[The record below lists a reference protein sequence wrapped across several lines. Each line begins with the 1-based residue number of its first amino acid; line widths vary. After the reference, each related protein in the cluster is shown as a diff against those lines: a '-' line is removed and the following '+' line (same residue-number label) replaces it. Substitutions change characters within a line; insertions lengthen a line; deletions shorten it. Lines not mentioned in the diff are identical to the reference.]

1 MTRIPGKFVW
11 YEHHSRNVPQAQAFY
26 EALLGWH
33 TEAMPI
39 GAQSYPMITCGDT
52 MIGGYGEAPEGTPG
66 AMWMAYMSVADV
78 DASVRAA
85 ESAGAKV
92 LMPPTNF
99 DPVGRGAALADPT
112 GGVFSLWASTD
123 DDPADQERTPVGH
136 WCWNELWTQDD
147 AKALAFYEAVFGYRR
162 ETLPMPQG
170 HYHLLKTADDVP
182 RGGVMKMPDP
192 QAPTLWCP
200 YVAVADCDV
209 TLARARTLGAQVMM
223 DATDI
228 PGVGRMGVLLD
239 PLGASIAV
247 LQQAA
252 AA

>member
-11 YEHHSRNVPQAQAFY
+11 YEHHSRDVPRARAFY
-26 EALLGWH
+26 EALFGWH
-33 TEAMPI
+33 TEQMDI
-39 GAQSYPMITCGDT
+39 GGESYPMIVNGDT
-52 MIGGYGEAPEGTPG
+52 LIGGYGEAPEGAPG

-85 ESAGAKV
+85 EAAGARV
-92 LMPPTNF
+92 LMPPTSF

-112 GGVFSLWASTD
+112 GGVFSLWASSD
-123 DDPADQERTPVGH
+123 DDRADEARTPVGD

-147 AKALAFYEAVFGYRR
+147 AKALAFYETVFGYRR
-162 ETLPMPQG
+162 ETMPMPQG
-170 HYHLLKTADDVP
+170 HYHLLKTPDDVP

-200 YVAVADCDV
+200 YVAVAACDA

-252 AA
+252 TA